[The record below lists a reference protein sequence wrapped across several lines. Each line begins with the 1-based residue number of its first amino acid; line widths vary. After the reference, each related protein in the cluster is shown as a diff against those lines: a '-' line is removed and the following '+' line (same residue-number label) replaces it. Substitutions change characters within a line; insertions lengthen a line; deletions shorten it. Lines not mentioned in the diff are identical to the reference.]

1 MGLTLESRFT
11 RARLRQIVAMVLV
24 YAIFYVCRLAFSASK
39 KGMIEVGSYTPTELG
54 YVGSA
59 MLFAYA
65 IGKFVNGFIAD
76 RVNAKHFLM
85 TGLSISV
92 AVNLLVG
99 FHLPALVLAAVWFVN
114 GFFQACG
121 APCCVVAL
129 SRWWPKNRRGTVYGF
144 WACSNNLGEVFAYVV
159 SACLVVAVGRLYGP
173 VWAWKSCFWGA
184 SAVGLLGIAIAK
196 LSFANSPEDEGL
208 PPVPRDLDE
217 SNCDTSGGQRIAF
230 TSPLVWMVALAG
242 GFFAASRY
250 AIIDW
255 GMFFLQVKK
264 GYVETSAATIISL
277 NSIVG
282 VTSSVFSGY
291 ISDRF
296 FKSSR
301 FELAVIAGVMNIFAL
316 SVFMLVP
323 GCHIWLDVLAMACFG
338 FAAGILAAFLGG
350 LMAVDFV
357 PPCAA
362 GAAMGISGMGNYIG
376 AGLQSIVGGYLVE
389 RGADGTAALKMMTFF
404 NEYSVDCLAVFWLG
418 VSALTVLCILITQVA
433 VMRRRKKADALEKL
447 DHARGK

>member
-1 MGLTLESRFT
+1 MIVTDKEMEKEIARLA
-11 RARLRQIVAMVLV
+11 RARLRQLAAMVLV

-65 IGKFVNGFIAD
+65 IGKFVNGFVAD

-85 TGLSISV
+85 VGLSVSV

-99 FHLPALVLAAVWFVN
+99 LHLPALVLAVVWFVN
-114 GFFQACG
+114 GFVQASG

-129 SRWWPKNRRGTVYGF
+129 SRWWPKEKRGTVYGF

-173 VWAWKSCFWGA
+173 IWAWKSCFWGA
-184 SAVGLLGIAIAK
+184 SAVGLLGVAIAK
-196 LSFANSPEDEGL
+196 LCFGNAPEDEDL
-208 PPVPRDLDE
+208 PPVSRDPEELG
-217 SNCDTSGGQRIAF
+217 CDTAGGQRIAF

-264 GYVETSAATIISL
+264 GYAETSAATIVSI

-301 FELAVIAGVMNIFAL
+301 FELALTAGVMNILAL
-316 SVFMLVP
+316 SAFMLVP
-323 GCHIWLDVLAMACFG
+323 GSHLWLDVLSMACFG

-376 AGLQSIVGGYLVE
+376 AGLQSIVGGYLVL
-389 RGADGTAALKMMTFF
+389 RSTDGSAALKSVTFG
-404 NEYSVDCLAVFWLG
+404 NGYVLDWLAVFWIA
-418 VSALTVLCILITQVA
+418 VSMLTVLCVLVTKCMS
-433 VMRRRKKADALEKL
+433 MRRR
-447 DHARGK
+447 RR

>member
-1 MGLTLESRFT
+1 MLGSHLA
-11 RARLRQIVAMVLV
+11 RARLRQIFAMVLV

-85 TGLSISV
+85 IGLSVSV
-92 AVNLLVG
+92 AANLLVG
-99 FHLPALVLAAVWFVN
+99 FHLPALVLAVVWFVN
-114 GFFQACG
+114 GFVQACG

-129 SRWWPKNRRGTVYGF
+129 SRWWPKNKRGTVYGF
-144 WACSNNLGEVFAYVV
+144 WACSNNLGEVFAYIV
-159 SACLVVAVGRLYGP
+159 SAVLVVAVGRLYGP
-173 VWAWKSCFWGA
+173 IWAWKSCFWGA
-184 SAVGLLGIAIAK
+184 AAVGLLGVAIAK
-196 LSFANSPEDEGL
+196 LCFGNAPEDEGL
-208 PPVPRDLDE
+208 PPVSRSPE
-217 SNCDTSGGQRIAF
+217 ENGCDTLKGQRFAF
-230 TSPLVWMVALAG
+230 TSLLVWMVALAG

-264 GYVETSAATIISL
+264 GYAETTAATIISL

-291 ISDRF
+291 ITDRF

-301 FELAVIAGVMNIFAL
+301 FELTLVAGIVNVL
-316 SVFMLVP
+316 SISAFMLVP
-323 GCHIWLDVLAMACFG
+323 GHHLWLDVLSMACFG

-357 PPCAA
+357 PPCAS

-376 AGLQSIVGGYLVE
+376 AGLQSIVGGYLVM
-389 RGADGTAALKMMTFF
+389 RGAGGAATLKSISFG
-404 NEYSVDCLAVFWLG
+404 NGYLVDCLAIFWIG
-418 VSALTVLCILITQVA
+418 VSILTVICVLVTRQIALMSTREG
-433 VMRRRKKADALEKL
+433 RRANDQRVRHD
-447 DHARGK
+447 